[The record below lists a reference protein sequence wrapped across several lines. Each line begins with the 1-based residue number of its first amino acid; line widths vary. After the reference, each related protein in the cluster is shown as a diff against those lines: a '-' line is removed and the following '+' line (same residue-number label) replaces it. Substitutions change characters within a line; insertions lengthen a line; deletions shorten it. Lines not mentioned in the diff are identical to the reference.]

1 MDRANWRRLA
11 DYYICSLGDIMRL
24 ALPSALRLQ
33 SDTTVIINEE
43 ITPDNLSDKESFVYS
58 ILQNENGLKINDL
71 AKQCDFRPLP
81 VLRTLFER
89 NIVHFDETITERYR
103 EKTTPS
109 SSPWRRPA

>member
-1 MDRANWRRLA
+1 
-11 DYYICSLGDIMRL
+11 MRL

-58 ILQNENGLKINDL
+58 ILQNGNSLKINDL
-71 AKQCDFRPLP
+71 AKRCDFRPLP

-89 NIVHFDETITERYR
+89 NILHFDETITERYR
-103 EKTTPS
+103 EKTIDIVTPNFDIYDTELIDKTIATI
-109 SSPWRRPA
+109 RRAKKS